1 MQFEGV
7 EWKIDISSTSLLE
20 TGGNEWAF
28 NVWYIAVKRRE
39 SKSCRPNEII
49 RAIKNKW
56 CEGKNADRAV
66 WNAS

>member
-1 MQFEGV
+1 M
-7 EWKIDISSTSLLE
+7 LE

-39 SKSCRPNEII
+39 SKSSRPNEII
-49 RAIKNKW
+49 RATENKW

>member
-1 MQFEGV
+1 M
-7 EWKIDISSTSLLE
+7 LE
-20 TGGNEWAF
+20 TGGNEWTF
-28 NVWYIAVKRRE
+28 DVWYIAVKRRE

-49 RAIKNKW
+49 RATENKW